1 MDLISG
7 GRTQTGEDLRVQG
20 RPRSSSA
27 LWPSY
32 PDRPGRTCTLGRDMM
47 KELLAAEPLQQI
59 SAVAAA
65 YQPFFTWARAL
76 IILAAVALV

>member
-27 LWPSY
+27 LWASY
-32 PDRPGRTCTLGRDMM
+32 PDRPGRTCTLGRDMIGDW
-47 KELLAAEPLQQI
+47 LAVEPLQQTC
-59 SAVAAA
+59 AVAAA
-65 YQPFFTWARAL
+65 YQPFTCSRAL
-76 IILAAVALV
+76 TILAAVALV